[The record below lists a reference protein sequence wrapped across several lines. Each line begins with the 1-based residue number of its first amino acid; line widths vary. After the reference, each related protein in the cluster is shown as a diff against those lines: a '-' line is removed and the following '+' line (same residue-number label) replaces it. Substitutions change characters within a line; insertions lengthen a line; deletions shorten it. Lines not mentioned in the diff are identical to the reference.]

1 MEKVVFYTQLSSL
14 SNNPLSTNFIVSQ
27 FFIVSLIFAIIF
39 SLDNLNKELKDIL
52 LSLCK
57 IHIKLFTLYGLLG
70 TVVGMINLFYTA
82 SIELDSS
89 WMALGLANTIKP
101 SLLGMICSIFTSI
114 FYYTYMQRNQ
124 NETL

>member
-1 MEKVVFYTQLSSL
+1 MEKAVFYTQLSSL
-14 SNNPLSTNFIVSQ
+14 SNNPLSIDLILSQ
-27 FFIVSLIFAIIF
+27 FFIVSFIFAIIF
-39 SLDNLNKELKDIL
+39 SLDNLNKELKDTL
-52 LSLCK
+52 VSLCK

-114 FYYTYMQRNQ
+114 FYYSYLQRNP

>member
-1 MEKVVFYTQLSSL
+1 MEKAVFYTQLSSL
-14 SNNPLSTNFIVSQ
+14 SNNPMSIDLILSQ
-27 FFIVSLIFAIIF
+27 FFIVSFIFAIIF
-39 SLDNLNKELKDIL
+39 SLDNLNKELKDTL
-52 LSLCK
+52 VSLCK

-101 SLLGMICSIFTSI
+101 RLTKVPTIIPLPKKKHYVSI
-114 FYYTYMQRNQ
+114 YELQKN
-124 NETL
+124 

>member
-1 MEKVVFYTQLSSL
+1 MEKAVFYTQLSSL
-14 SNNPLSTNFIVSQ
+14 SNNPMSIDLILSQ
-27 FFIVSLIFAIIF
+27 FFIVSFIFAIIF

-52 LSLCK
+52 VSLCK

-114 FYYTYMQRNQ
+114 FYYSYLQRNQ

>member
-1 MEKVVFYTQLSSL
+1 MEKAVFYTQLSSL
-14 SNNPLSTNFIVSQ
+14 SNNPLSIDLILSQ
-27 FFIVSLIFAIIF
+27 FFIVSFIFAIIF

-52 LSLCK
+52 VSLCK

-114 FYYTYMQRNQ
+114 FYYSYLQRNP